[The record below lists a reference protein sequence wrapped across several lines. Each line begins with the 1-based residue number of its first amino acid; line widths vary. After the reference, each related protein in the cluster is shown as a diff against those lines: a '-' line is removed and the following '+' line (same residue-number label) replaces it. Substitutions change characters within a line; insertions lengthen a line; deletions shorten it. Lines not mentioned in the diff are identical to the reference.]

1 MVSRAIARAA
11 VLMNNN
17 SGKKSHGK
25 PTIATVAQRAGVAV
39 STVSR
44 FLNGHYVS
52 KEARARLTEVIEE
65 LGYVRSWTARNLSL
79 GLRGCVGVVVD
90 SSQDLW
96 FTQLLA
102 GIEEELSTRDTSLM
116 LASLELSGR
125 YDPRIV
131 QQWVRERRVDGVI
144 LVKSQRRDRPLIH
157 ECTEAKLPTVMVA
170 PDEAVA
176 HVHVVRCDNR
186 AAGATV
192 AHHLANLGHKRIAFA
207 GGPEHSVDTRQR
219 LNGLR
224 EGLEERGVRLDPKR
238 VSFCASYEAD
248 AGCQFASEILKAP
261 LDFTALVTGNDALA
275 LGFMRI
281 AQQHG
286 IRIPERV
293 SVAGFD
299 DIPEGA
305 LLWPGLT
312 TIAQPTREMGRAACQ
327 KLFEAIAEPG
337 EQQVLVYPV
346 DLVVRESTAR
356 PVKP

>member
-1 MVSRAIARAA
+1 LTSSKRVTQS
-11 VLMNNN
+11 
-17 SGKKSHGK
+17 K
-25 PTIATVAQRAGVAV
+25 PTIATVAQHAGVAV

-52 KEARARLTEVIEE
+52 KEARARLAEVIAE

-131 QQWVRERRVDGVI
+131 QQWIRERRVDGVI
-144 LVKSQRRDRPLIH
+144 LVKSQRRERPLVH
-157 ECTEAKLPTVMVA
+157 ECLEAKLPTVMVA

-176 HVHVVRCDNR
+176 QVNVVRCDNR
-186 AAGATV
+186 AAGVAV

-219 LNGLR
+219 LTGLR
-224 EGLEERGVRLDPKR
+224 EGLEERGLRLDPKR

-248 AGCQFASEILKAP
+248 AGCQFASEILKTP
-261 LDFTALVTGNDALA
+261 FDFTALVTGNDALA

-286 IRIPERV
+286 IRIPERL

-299 DIPEGA
+299 SIPEGA

-327 KLFEAIAEPG
+327 KLFEAIADPDQHE
-337 EQQVLVYPV
+337 VLVYPV
-346 DLVVRESTAR
+346 DLVVRESTAPPPR
-356 PVKP
+356 AAMPATL

>member
-1 MVSRAIARAA
+1 LPAPQQPGRR
-11 VLMNNN
+11 
-17 SGKKSHGK
+17 K
-25 PTIATVAQRAGVAV
+25 PTIATVAQHAGVAV

-52 KEARARLTEVIEE
+52 KKARARLAEVIEE
-65 LGYVRSWTARNLSL
+65 LGYVRSVTARNLSL

-144 LVKSQRRDRPLIH
+144 LVKSQRRERALVH
-157 ECTEAKLPTVMVA
+157 ECIEAQLPTVMIA

-176 HVHVVRCDNR
+176 SAHLVRCDNR
-186 AAGATV
+186 AAGAAV
-192 AHHLANLGHKRIAFA
+192 AHHLANLGHKRIAYA
-207 GGPEHSVDTRQR
+207 GGPEHSVDSRQR
-219 LNGLR
+219 LTGLK
-224 EGLEERGVRLDPKR
+224 EVLEERGIRLDPKR
-238 VSFCASYEAD
+238 ISFCSSYEAD
-248 AGCQFASEILKAP
+248 AGCQFANEILKTP
-261 LDFTALVTGNDALA
+261 FDFTALVTGNDAIA

-286 IRIPERV
+286 VRIPERL
-293 SVAGFD
+293 SVVGFD
-299 DIPEGA
+299 NIPEGA

-327 KLFEAIAEPG
+327 KLFEAISEPG

-346 DLVVRESTAR
+346 DLVVRESTAPPPR
-356 PVKP
+356 V

>member
-1 MVSRAIARAA
+1 MASNRAGIPR
-11 VLMNNN
+11 
-17 SGKKSHGK
+17 K
-25 PTIATVAQRAGVAV
+25 PTIADVAQQAGVAV

-44 FLNGHYVS
+44 YLNGHYVS
-52 KEARARLTEVIEE
+52 KTARARLAEVIAE

-79 GLRGCVGVVVD
+79 GLKGSVGVVVD

-131 QQWVRERRVDGVI
+131 QRWIQEHRVDGVI
-144 LVKSQRRDRPLIH
+144 LVKSQRRERALVH
-157 ECTEAKLPTVMVA
+157 EFVEARMPIVMVA

-176 HVHVVRCDNR
+176 NLNVVRCDNR
-186 AAGATV
+186 AAGAAV
-192 AHHLANLGHKRIAFA
+192 AHHLAKLGHRRIAFA

-219 LNGLR
+219 LIGLR

-238 VSFCASYEAD
+238 ISYCHSYEAE
-248 AGCQFASEILKAP
+248 AGRQYASEILKSP
-261 LDFTALVTGNDALA
+261 LDFTALVTGNDAIA
-275 LGFMRI
+275 LGFMRV
-281 AQQHG
+281 ALQHG
-286 IRIPERV
+286 IKIPERL

-299 DIPEGA
+299 NIPEGA

-312 TIAQPTREMGRAACQ
+312 TVAQPTRDMGRAACQ
-327 KLFEAIAEPG
+327 KLFEAIAETS
-337 EQQVLVYPV
+337 EHEVIVYPV
-346 DLVVRESTAR
+346 DLVIRESTAPPPSNVR
-356 PVKP
+356 PAILP

>member
-1 MVSRAIARAA
+1 
-11 VLMNNN
+11 MNKRTT
-17 SGKKSHGK
+17 GRK
-25 PTIATVAQRAGVAV
+25 PTIATVAERAGVAV

-52 KEARARLTEVIEE
+52 KEARARLAEVIEE

-79 GLRGCVGVVVD
+79 GLKGCVGVVVD

-131 QQWVRERRVDGVI
+131 QQWIREHRVDGVI
-144 LVKSQRRDRPLIH
+144 FVKSQRRERALVH
-157 ECTEAKLPTVMVA
+157 ECMEAQLPTVMVA

-176 HVHVVRCDNR
+176 QVHVVRCDNR
-186 AAGATV
+186 SAGVAV
-192 AHHLANLGHKRIAFA
+192 AHHLAKLGHRRVAFA

-219 LNGLR
+219 LIGLR
-224 EGLEERGVRLDPKR
+224 DGLEERGLRLDPKR
-238 VSFCASYEAD
+238 ISFCTSYESD
-248 AGCQFASEILKAP
+248 AGCQFANEILKSP
-261 LDFTALVTGNDALA
+261 LDFTALVTGNDAIA

-281 AQQHG
+281 ALQHG
-286 IRIPERV
+286 IKIPEQI

-299 DIPEGA
+299 NIPEGA

-312 TIAQPTREMGRAACQ
+312 TVAQPTREMGRAACQ
-327 KLFEAIAEPG
+327 KLFEAIKEPV
-337 EQQVLVYPV
+337 EQQVFVYPV
-346 DLVVRESTAR
+346 DLVIRESTAPPQR
-356 PVKP
+356 A

>member
-1 MVSRAIARAA
+1 LA
-11 VLMNNN
+11 N
-17 SGKKSHGK
+17 GKRTNDRK
-25 PTIATVAQRAGVAV
+25 PTIATVAERAGVAV

-52 KEARARLTEVIEE
+52 QEARARLAEVIEE

-131 QQWVRERRVDGVI
+131 QQWIRERRVDGVI
-144 LVKSQRRDRPLIH
+144 LVKSQRRERALVH
-157 ECTEAKLPTVMVA
+157 ECMEAQLPTVMVA

-186 AAGATV
+186 AAGAAV

-207 GGPEHSVDTRQR
+207 GGPEHSVDTKQR
-219 LNGLR
+219 LSGLR
-224 EGLEERGVRLDPKR
+224 DGLEERGIRLDMKR
-238 VSFCASYEAD
+238 VSYCASYEAD
-248 AGCQFASEILKAP
+248 AGCQFASEVLKTNF
-261 LDFTALVTGNDALA
+261 DFTALVTGNDALA

-286 IRIPERV
+286 IRIPERL

-299 DIPEGA
+299 NIPEGA

-312 TIAQPTREMGRAACQ
+312 TVAQPTRDMGRAACQ
-327 KLFEAIAEPG
+327 KLFEAIANPG

-346 DLVVRESTAR
+346 DLVVRESTAPPTGR
-356 PVKP
+356 PV

>member
-1 MVSRAIARAA
+1 MMIP
-11 VLMNNN
+11 LNME
-17 SGKKSHGK
+17 HGPRQRK
-25 PTIATVAQRAGVAV
+25 PTIATVAQHAGVAV

-52 KEARARLTEVIEE
+52 KKARARLAEVIGE
-65 LGYVRSWTARNLSL
+65 LGYVRSPTARNLSL

-102 GIEEELSTRDTSLM
+102 GIEEELSTRDTSMM

-131 QQWVRERRVDGVI
+131 QQWISERRVDGVI
-144 LVKSQRRDRPLIH
+144 LVKSQRRERALVH
-157 ECTEAKLPTVMVA
+157 ECIEAKLPTVMVA

-186 AAGATV
+186 SAGSAV

-219 LNGLR
+219 LTGLR
-224 EGLEERGVRLDPKR
+224 ECLEERGLRLDPKR
-238 VSFCASYEAD
+238 VTFCASYEAD
-248 AGCQFASEILKAP
+248 AGCQFANEILKTP
-261 LDFTALVTGNDALA
+261 FDFTALVTGNDAIA
-275 LGFMRI
+275 LGFMRV

-286 IRIPERV
+286 IRIPERL

-299 DIPEGA
+299 NIPEGA

-312 TIAQPTREMGRAACQ
+312 TVSQPTRDMGRAACQ
-327 KLFEAIAEPG
+327 KLFEAIAAPG

-346 DLVVRESTAR
+346 DLVVRESTAAPSR
-356 PVKP
+356 S

>member
-1 MVSRAIARAA
+1 MRVNFARPILNKQKNASR
-11 VLMNNN
+11 N
-17 SGKKSHGK
+17 
-25 PTIATVAQRAGVAV
+25 PTIATVALRAGVAV

-52 KEARARLTEVIEE
+52 QEVRTRLAEVIEE

-131 QQWVRERRVDGVI
+131 QQWIRERRVDGII
-144 LVKSQRRDRPLIH
+144 LVKSQHRERALVH
-157 ECTEAKLPTVMVA
+157 ECIGADLPTVMVA

-176 HVHVVRCDNR
+176 RVHVVRCDNR
-186 AAGATV
+186 AAGIAV
-192 AHHLANLGHKRIAFA
+192 AHHLADLGHKHIAFA
-207 GGPEHSVDTRQR
+207 GGPEHSIDTKQR
-219 LNGLR
+219 LSGLR
-224 EGLEERGVRLDPKR
+224 DGLEERGIHLDMKR
-238 VSFCASYEAD
+238 VSYCASYEAG
-248 AGCQFASEILKAP
+248 AGCQFADEILKTL

-281 AQQHG
+281 ALQHG
-286 IRIPERV
+286 IKIPERL

-299 DIPEGA
+299 NIPEGA

-312 TIAQPTREMGRAACQ
+312 TVAQPTRDMGRAACQ
-327 KLFEAIAEPG
+327 LLFEAMTNPG

-346 DLVVRESTAR
+346 DLVVRESTA
-356 PVKP
+356 PPHHV

>member
-1 MVSRAIARAA
+1 LPVPKDQQPARR
-11 VLMNNN
+11 
-17 SGKKSHGK
+17 K
-25 PTIATVAQRAGVAV
+25 PTIATVAQHAGVAV

-52 KEARARLTEVIEE
+52 KKARARLAEVIEE
-65 LGYVRSWTARNLSL
+65 LGYVRSVTARNLSL

-144 LVKSQRRDRPLIH
+144 LVKSQRRERALVH
-157 ECTEAKLPTVMVA
+157 ECIEAVPTVMIA

-176 HVHVVRCDNR
+176 NAHLVRCDNR
-186 AAGATV
+186 AAGAAV

-219 LNGLR
+219 LLGLK
-224 EGLEERGVRLDPKR
+224 EVLEERGTRLDPKR
-238 VSFCASYEAD
+238 ISFCPSYEAD
-248 AGCQFASEILKAP
+248 AGCQFANEILKTQF
-261 LDFTALVTGNDALA
+261 DFTALVTGNDAIA
-275 LGFMRI
+275 LGFMRV

-286 IRIPERV
+286 IRIPERL
-293 SVAGFD
+293 SVVGFD
-299 DIPEGA
+299 NIPEGA

-312 TIAQPTREMGRAACQ
+312 TVAQPTRDMGRAACQ
-327 KLFEAIAEPG
+327 KLFEAIADPG

-346 DLVVRESTAR
+346 DLVVRESTAPPPR
-356 PVKP
+356 G

>member
-1 MVSRAIARAA
+1 LNKKDKAR
-11 VLMNNN
+11 
-17 SGKKSHGK
+17 K

-52 KEARARLTEVIEE
+52 KEARARLAEVIEE

-79 GLRGCVGVVVD
+79 GLKGCVGVVVD

-131 QQWVRERRVDGVI
+131 QQWIRGHRVDGVI
-144 LVKSQRRDRPLIH
+144 LVKSQRRERGLVH
-157 ECTEAKLPTVMVA
+157 ECVEAQLPTVMVA

-176 HVHVVRCDNR
+176 QVHVVRCDNR
-186 AAGATV
+186 AAGVAV
-192 AHHLANLGHKRIAFA
+192 AHHLAKLGHRRVAFA

-219 LNGLR
+219 LIGLR
-224 EGLEERGVRLDPKR
+224 DGLEERGLRLDPKR
-238 VSFCASYEAD
+238 VSFCSSYESD
-248 AGCQFASEILKAP
+248 AGCQFANEILKSP
-261 LDFTALVTGNDALA
+261 LDFTALVTGNDAIA

-286 IRIPERV
+286 IKIPEQI

-299 DIPEGA
+299 NIPEGA

-312 TIAQPTREMGRAACQ
+312 TVAQPTREMGRAACQ
-327 KLFEAIAEPG
+327 KLFEAIKEPV
-337 EQQVLVYPV
+337 EQQVFVYPV
-346 DLVVRESTAR
+346 DMVIRESTAPPQR
-356 PVKP
+356 A

>member
-1 MVSRAIARAA
+1 MNKKDKAR
-11 VLMNNN
+11 
-17 SGKKSHGK
+17 K

-52 KEARARLTEVIEE
+52 KEARARLAEVIEE

-79 GLRGCVGVVVD
+79 GLKGCVGVVVD

-131 QQWVRERRVDGVI
+131 QQWIRGHRVDGVI
-144 LVKSQRRDRPLIH
+144 LVKSQRRERGLVH
-157 ECTEAKLPTVMVA
+157 ECVEAQLPTVMVA

-176 HVHVVRCDNR
+176 QVHVVRCDNR
-186 AAGATV
+186 AAGVAV
-192 AHHLANLGHKRIAFA
+192 AHHLAKLGHRRVAFA

-219 LNGLR
+219 LIGLR
-224 EGLEERGVRLDPKR
+224 DGLEERGLRLDPKR
-238 VSFCASYEAD
+238 VSFCSSYESD
-248 AGCQFASEILKAP
+248 AGCQFANEILKSP
-261 LDFTALVTGNDALA
+261 LDFTALVTGNDAIA

-286 IRIPERV
+286 IKIPEQI

-299 DIPEGA
+299 NIPEGA

-312 TIAQPTREMGRAACQ
+312 TVAQPTREMGRAACQ
-327 KLFEAIAEPG
+327 KLFEAIKEPV
-337 EQQVLVYPV
+337 EQQVFVYPV
-346 DLVVRESTAR
+346 DMVIRESTAPPQR
-356 PVKP
+356 A

>member
-1 MVSRAIARAA
+1 MA
-11 VLMNNN
+11 N
-17 SGKKSHGK
+17 GKRTSDRK
-25 PTIATVAQRAGVAV
+25 PTIATVAERAGVAV

-52 KEARARLTEVIEE
+52 QEARARLAEVIEE

-131 QQWVRERRVDGVI
+131 QQWIRERRVDGVI
-144 LVKSQRRDRPLIH
+144 LVKSQRRERTLVH
-157 ECTEAKLPTVMVA
+157 ECVEAELPTVMVA

-176 HVHVVRCDNR
+176 RVHVVRCDNR
-186 AAGATV
+186 AAGTAV

-207 GGPEHSVDTRQR
+207 GGPEHSVDTKQR
-219 LNGLR
+219 LAGLR
-224 EGLEERGVRLDPKR
+224 DGLEERGIRLDMKR
-238 VSFCASYEAD
+238 VSYCASYEAD
-248 AGCQFASEILKAP
+248 AGCQFASEVLKTHF
-261 LDFTALVTGNDALA
+261 DFTALVTGNDALA

-286 IRIPERV
+286 IRIPERL

-299 DIPEGA
+299 NIPEGA

-312 TIAQPTREMGRAACQ
+312 TVAQPTRDMGRAACQ
-327 KLFEAIAEPG
+327 KLFEAIANPG

-346 DLVVRESTAR
+346 DLVVRESTA
-356 PVKP
+356 PPAKA

>member
-1 MVSRAIARAA
+1 LA
-11 VLMNNN
+11 N
-17 SGKKSHGK
+17 GKRTNDRK
-25 PTIATVAQRAGVAV
+25 PTIATVAERAGVAV

-52 KEARARLTEVIEE
+52 QEARARLAEVIEE

-131 QQWVRERRVDGVI
+131 QQWIRERRVDGVI
-144 LVKSQRRDRPLIH
+144 LVKSQRRERALVH
-157 ECTEAKLPTVMVA
+157 ECVEANLPTVMVA
-170 PDEAVA
+170 PDEAVG

-186 AAGATV
+186 AAGAVV

-207 GGPEHSVDTRQR
+207 GGPEHSVDTKQR
-219 LNGLR
+219 LAGLR
-224 EGLEERGVRLDPKR
+224 DGLEERGIRLDVKR
-238 VSFCASYEAD
+238 VSYCASYEAD
-248 AGCQFASEILKAP
+248 AGCQFASEVLKTHF
-261 LDFTALVTGNDALA
+261 DFTALVTGNDALA

-286 IRIPERV
+286 IRIPEQL

-299 DIPEGA
+299 NIPEGA

-312 TIAQPTREMGRAACQ
+312 TVAQPTRDMGRAACQ
-327 KLFEAIAEPG
+327 KLFEAIASPG

-346 DLVVRESTAR
+346 DLVVRESTAPPAR
-356 PVKP
+356 A

>member
-1 MVSRAIARAA
+1 MPRRTTTR
-11 VLMNNN
+11 
-17 SGKKSHGK
+17 K
-25 PTIATVAQRAGVAV
+25 PTIATVAEQAGVAV

-52 KEARARLTEVIEE
+52 KEAREVLAKVIED

-79 GLRGCVGVVVD
+79 GLKGCVGVVVD

-102 GIEEELSTRDTSLM
+102 GIEEELSKRDTSLM

-131 QQWVRERRVDGVI
+131 QQWIREHRVDGVI
-144 LVKSQRRDRPLIH
+144 LVKSQRRERALVH
-157 ECTEAKLPTVMVA
+157 ECMEAQLPTVMIA

-176 HVHVVRCDNR
+176 QVLVVRCDNR
-186 AAGATV
+186 AAGVAV
-192 AHHLANLGHKRIAFA
+192 AHHLAKLGHRRIAFA

-219 LNGLR
+219 LTGLR
-224 EGLEERGVRLDPKR
+224 DGLEERGLRLDPKR
-238 VSFCASYEAD
+238 VSFCASYESD
-248 AGCQFASEILKAP
+248 AGCQFANEILKSP
-261 LDFTALVTGNDALA
+261 LDFTALVTGNDAIA

-286 IRIPERV
+286 IKIPEQI

-299 DIPEGA
+299 NIPEGA

-312 TIAQPTREMGRAACQ
+312 TVAQPTREMGRAACQ
-327 KLFEAIAEPG
+327 KLFEAIKEPV
-337 EQQVLVYPV
+337 EQQVFVYPV
-346 DLVVRESTAR
+346 DLVIRESTAPPHR
-356 PVKP
+356 A